1 MLCLTVQGK
10 FNGAR
15 TSRLNHYRTRHPFDR
30 SQSQRHCSR
39 PSIVAMSVGP
49 ISRHTR
55 RFRARCRLAEDRSD
69 RYFLFK
75 MIIRVREGQTN
86 KHDTLIAERDGSFVL
101 SKHHRLPSRAKAP
114 GLEKIPASL
123 GRSHHSDDLERSPPP
138 PTRGSVRKA
147 GSALTSHHTI
157 QTASARCAITLIR
170 LAR

>member
-101 SKHHRLPSRAKAP
+101 STHHRLPSREKAP
-114 GLEKIPASL
+114 RSREDPGKF
-123 GRSHHSDDLERSPPP
+123 GRSDRSDDLERSSTP
-138 PTRGSVRKA
+138 PTCRSVRNA
-147 GSALTSHHTI
+147 GSAITNHHTI
-157 QTASARCAITLIR
+157 QTASARCVITLIR
-170 LAR
+170 WAR